1 MPYVKLK
8 NPFVDTLR
16 WVLLGGVV
24 GLLVYLGH
32 LALLHEKEKEV
43 DDHSS
48 YASQDARR

>member
-8 NPFVDTLR
+8 NPFLDTLR
-16 WVLLGGVV
+16 WVLLGGVI

-32 LALLHEKEKEV
+32 LALLHEEEMEV

-48 YASQDARR
+48 QDAQR